1 MFGRKKYLNFALIAL
16 LFCFGSSSAT
26 AAETPKAQLQATVE
40 RIMEVFK
47 TFKSAEDYP
56 KNQGRP
62 RQILSARF
70 DFAEMARRSLGT
82 QWNNLQGKQKQGEF
96 VSAFTQFVEASYLG
110 QMGSYRGEKIVYG
123 RERVENK
130 FAEVETQVVGGE
142 GAPLDVHYMLHLV
155 GKEWRVYDIVIDQ
168 VSVVNNYRSQFNRI
182 LQTASLDELLKKLR
196 EKGSAQKS

>member
-1 MFGRKKYLNFALIAL
+1 MFGRKKYLKFALIAL
-16 LFCFGSSSAT
+16 LVCFGSNSAT

-56 KNQGRP
+56 KNQGRLQ
-62 RQILSARF
+62 QILSARF

-82 QWNNLQGKQKQGEF
+82 RWNNLQGKQKKGEF

-123 RERVENK
+123 RERTEK
-130 FAEVETQVVGGE
+130 GLAEVETQVVGGE
-142 GAPLDVHYMLHLV
+142 GAPLDVRYLLHLV

-168 VSVVNNYRSQFNRI
+168 VSVVDNYRSQFNRI
-182 LQTASLDELLKKLR
+182 LQTASLDELLQKLR

>member
-1 MFGRKKYLNFALIAL
+1 MPINRYMKLAL
-16 LFCFGSSSAT
+16 LVLMLWQIPAPVA
-26 AAETPKAQLQATVE
+26 AAETPKQQLQATVE

-56 KNQGRP
+56 KNQGRL

-70 DFAEMARRSLGT
+70 DFTEMARRSLGT
-82 QWNNLQGKQKQGEF
+82 QWNNLQAKQKQGEF

-123 RERVENK
+123 REQVENK

-142 GAPLDVHYMLHLV
+142 GAPLDVRYMLHLV
-155 GKEWRVYDIVIDQ
+155 GKEWKVYDVVIEQ